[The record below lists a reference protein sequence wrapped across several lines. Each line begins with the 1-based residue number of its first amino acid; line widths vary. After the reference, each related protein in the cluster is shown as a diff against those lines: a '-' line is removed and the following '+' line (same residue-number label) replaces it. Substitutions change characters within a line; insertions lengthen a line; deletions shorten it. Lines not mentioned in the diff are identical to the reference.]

1 MTRSILTPPQPAP
14 PVDAPDGIDVEDVA
28 ALVVDSVPRLM
39 RWVRTGTRADA
50 APGLTVPQLR
60 VMLLL
65 RRAPGSG
72 VSAVAEHQGV
82 SLASASALVERL
94 VRQGLVDRVQDPA
107 ERRRVLLTLT
117 ATGVERLRIVSLGT
131 RRAMARALRDRS
143 ADELAVIAEAM
154 ELLMASVLRIDPV
167 EARRE
172 PS

>member
-1 MTRSILTPPQPAP
+1 MPAST
-14 PVDAPDGIDVEDVA
+14 IDLPTSAQTSAADQRALEDVA

-60 VMLLL
+60 VMMLL

-94 VRQGLVDRVQDPA
+94 VRQGLVERIQDPA
-107 ERRRVLLTLT
+107 ERRRVRLTLT
-117 ATGVERLRIVSLGT
+117 DAGAERLRTVNLGT

-143 ADELAVIAEAM
+143 PAELALIAQAM
-154 ELLMASVLRIDPV
+154 DLLMASVTGIDPV
-167 EARRE
+167 AARRAE
-172 PS
+172 P

>member
-1 MTRSILTPPQPAP
+1 MTRSISPPASDIGS
-14 PVDAPDGIDVEDVA
+14 DASDVDVEDVA

-65 RRAPGSG
+65 RRSPGSG

-94 VRQGLVDRVQDPA
+94 VRQGLVDRAQDPK

-117 ATGVERLRIVSLGT
+117 AAGAERLRAVSLGT
-131 RRAMARALRDRS
+131 RRAMARALSHRS
-143 ADELAVIAEAM
+143 PAELAVIAQAM
-154 ELLMASVLRIDPV
+154 DLLMASVLDIDPV
-167 EARRE
+167 AARRE
-172 PS
+172 AS